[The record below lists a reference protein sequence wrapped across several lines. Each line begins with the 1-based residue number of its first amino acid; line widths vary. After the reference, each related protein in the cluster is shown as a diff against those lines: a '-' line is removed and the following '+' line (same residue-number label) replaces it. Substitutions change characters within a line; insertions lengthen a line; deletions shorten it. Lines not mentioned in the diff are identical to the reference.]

1 MVELDIP
8 VDDTHSIINK
18 PPKPAWLKDLAV
30 IDMGLYRRFLPSE
43 AHIFCW
49 RERWSDLRGIDF
61 STTSSIREKDTKLAH
76 LLVLPQSCVYAR
88 MQQQL
93 WPSPKSEAPVTTGKH
108 AQYQLEQKIRMAT
121 FARAAD
127 VWSVPR

>member
-1 MVELDIP
+1 M
-8 VDDTHSIINK
+8 
-18 PPKPAWLKDLAV
+18 
-30 IDMGLYRRFLPSE
+30 IDMSLYRRFYRQKRRSF
-43 AHIFCW
+43 AGAGDGAICGG
-49 RERWSDLRGIDF
+49 STF
-61 STTSSIREKDTKLAH
+61 STTSSIREKDTKLTH

-93 WPSPKSEAPVTTGKH
+93 WPRPKSEAPVTTGKH